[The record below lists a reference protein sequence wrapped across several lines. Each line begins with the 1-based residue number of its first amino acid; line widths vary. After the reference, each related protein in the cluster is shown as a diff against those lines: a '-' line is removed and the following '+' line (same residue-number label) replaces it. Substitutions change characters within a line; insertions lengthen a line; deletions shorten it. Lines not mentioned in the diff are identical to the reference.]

1 MDPTLV
7 DLVLAILH
15 HALVFLLVG
24 LLAMEMA
31 LARPD
36 LDGSGLSR
44 LGRIDAAYGAVAGLV
59 IVVGIG
65 RVLFG
70 LRGWE
75 YYVANDAFWGKMAAF
90 VAIGLL
96 SIGPTRR
103 IQRWRRAGGVI
114 PEAEVVALR
123 PWLKAQAA
131 LLLLVLVFAA
141 AMGRGYGM

>member
-7 DLVLAILH
+7 DLMLAILH

-31 LARPD
+31 LARPG
-36 LDGSGLSR
+36 LDGSGLAR

-59 IVVGIG
+59 IVVGVG
-65 RVLFG
+65 RVVFG

-96 SIGPTRR
+96 SIVPTRR
-103 IQRWRRAGGVI
+103 IARWRREGAVQ
-114 PEAEVVALR
+114 ASEVDALR
-123 PWLKAQAA
+123 PWFRAQTA
-131 LLLLVLVFAA
+131 LVLLVLVFAA
-141 AMGRGYGM
+141 AMARGYGM

>member
-7 DLVLAILH
+7 DLMLAILH

-31 LARPD
+31 LARPG
-36 LDGSGLSR
+36 LDGSGLAR

-59 IVVGIG
+59 IVVGVG
-65 RVLFG
+65 RVVFG

-96 SIGPTRR
+96 SIVPTRR
-103 IQRWRRAGGVI
+103 IARWRREGAVQDS
-114 PEAEVVALR
+114 EVDALR
-123 PWLKAQAA
+123 PWFRAQTA
-131 LLLLVLVFAA
+131 LVLLVLVFAA
-141 AMGRGYGM
+141 AMARGYGI

>member
-31 LARPD
+31 LARPG
-36 LDGSGLSR
+36 LDASGLSR

-75 YYVANDAFWGKMAAF
+75 YYVANHAFWGKMAAF

-103 IQRWRRAGGVI
+103 IQRWRRAGSVSGS
-114 PEAEVVALR
+114 EVVALR

-141 AMGRGYGM
+141 AMARGYGM